1 MTWLDMNHRRLGA
14 TLLASGVLHTVAVA
28 LPVAPFAA
36 SSPALPPA
44 PRLQVQLLAATS
56 VRPPDS
62 SQPQPRLPP
71 PDMPP
76 TSGALLVPGVQTL
89 EEKTALGAP
98 ASSPQADR
106 PPLFTLPDVAYHGW
120 KDLSRRPQ
128 ALQDIPLEPG
138 ELKTRR
144 ESGKL
149 VLKLWI
155 SEQGAVDRVEV
166 ERNELPPDYA
176 AVVSKEFLAAR
187 FQPGEID
194 GKPVKALMR
203 VAVDYVPLMIDP
215 ATIPAATTPLAEGS
229 SQSQPPPRSIAP
241 ASRPAPAS
249 VPPRR

>member
-1 MTWLDMNHRRLGA
+1 MAWLDMDHRRLGA
-14 TLLASGVLHTVAVA
+14 TLLASGALHAVALA

-36 SSPALPPA
+36 PSPTLPPA
-44 PRLQVQLLAATS
+44 PRLKVQLLAAAA

-71 PDMPP
+71 PDTPT

-89 EEKTALGAP
+89 EEKTGAT
-98 ASSPQADR
+98 ASNPQANR

-144 ESGKL
+144 ETGKL
-149 VLKLWI
+149 ILKLWI
-155 SEQGAVDRVEV
+155 SEQGAVDRVAV
-166 ERNELPPDYA
+166 EHNELPPGYA
-176 AVVSKEFLAAR
+176 ELASKAFLSSR

-194 GKPVKALMR
+194 GKPVKSLMR

-215 ATIPAATTPLAEGS
+215 AEIPAAAAPLAEGS
-229 SQSQPPPRSIAP
+229 SQSQPLPPTLLPAPRP
-241 ASRPAPAS
+241 ASASAPT
-249 VPPRR
+249 RR

>member
-1 MTWLDMNHRRLGA
+1 MAWLDIDHRRMGA
-14 TLLASGVLHTVAVA
+14 ALLASGVLHAVAVA
-28 LPVAPFAA
+28 LPAAPFAA
-36 SSPALPPA
+36 PNPALPPA
-44 PRLQVQLLAATS
+44 PRLQVQLLAAA

-62 SQPQPRLPP
+62 SRPQPRLPP
-71 PDMPP
+71 PDTPT

-89 EEKTALGAP
+89 EEKTAPGAP
-98 ASSPQADR
+98 ANSQQADR

-138 ELKTRR
+138 QLKIRR

-166 ERNELPPDYA
+166 ERSELPPDYA
-176 AVVSKEFLAAR
+176 AVVSKEFLSAR

-203 VAVDYVPLMIDP
+203 VEVDYVPLMIDP
-215 ATIPAATTPLAEGS
+215 AAIPAATTPLAEGS